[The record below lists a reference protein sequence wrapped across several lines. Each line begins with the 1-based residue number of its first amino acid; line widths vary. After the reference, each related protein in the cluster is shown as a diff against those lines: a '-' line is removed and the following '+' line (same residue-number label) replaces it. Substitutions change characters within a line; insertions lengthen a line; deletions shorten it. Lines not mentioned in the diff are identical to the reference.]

1 LPLGPHWSNE
11 IISKWLFSWTNAD
24 HSISSETEEVEE
36 MRVGVWFYGLATIVT
51 GILDLVWRAFEASHQ
66 PIQSLGH
73 IPAEPV
79 LACLA
84 GAWLVAAG
92 MAILWP
98 RTARAGAAGSAV
110 IYVIFALLWV
120 PRLFAL
126 AHKFG
131 FGIGVIIFALGGLAG
146 QIMFVSPAAIVYATT
161 AVPDTVWRERAA
173 IAARWMLGV
182 PPILFGLG
190 HLISLPAYA
199 RFFPHWL
206 PFGLFWIVL
215 TGIAFL
221 LAGIAIV
228 SGVRDVLAA
237 RLLALM
243 LLVFEFTVEIP
254 PVFVQPHSQGA
265 WGGAVYN
272 LTAIGACWIFAEFV
286 ASRRQTDRSEL
297 PVAERVVASW

>member
-1 LPLGPHWSNE
+1 MESVLNGS
-11 IISKWLFSWTNAD
+11 SQWTNRS
-24 HSISSETEEVEE
+24 HTISSVTEEIEE

-66 PIQSLGH
+66 PIQALGH
-73 IPAEPV
+73 IPGERA

-84 GAWLVAAG
+84 GVWLVAAG

-98 RTARAGAAGSAV
+98 PTVRAGAAASAV
-110 IYVIFALLWV
+110 IYLIFALFWA

-126 AHKFG
+126 THKFG
-131 FGIGVIIFALGGLAG
+131 VGIGVIIFGLGGIAAQL
-146 QIMFVSPAAIVYATT
+146 MFISPAMIVYATT
-161 AVPDTVWRERAA
+161 VVPGPISQERAA
-173 IAARWMLGV
+173 IAARWLLGL
-182 PPILFGLG
+182 PPIMFGLG
-190 HLISLPAYA
+190 HLISLHAYA
-199 RFFPHWL
+199 GFVPHWV
-206 PFGLFWIVL
+206 PFKSFWVVL

-221 LAGIAIV
+221 LAGLAIV

-243 LLVFEFTVEIP
+243 LLLFEFTVEIP

-272 LTAIGACWIFAEFV
+272 LTAIGACWVFAEFV
-286 ASRRQTDRSEL
+286 ASRRQADRREVPL
-297 PVAERVVASW
+297 AEQVATF

>member
-1 LPLGPHWSNE
+1 
-11 IISKWLFSWTNAD
+11 
-24 HSISSETEEVEE
+24 
-36 MRVGVWFYGLATIVT
+36 MRVGVWFYGLATVVT
-51 GILDLVWRAFEASHQ
+51 GILDLVWGTFEASHQ
-66 PIQSLGH
+66 PIESLGH
-73 IPAEPV
+73 ISGERA
-79 LACLA
+79 LAYLA
-84 GAWLVAAG
+84 GFWLVAAG

-98 RTARAGAAGSAV
+98 RTARLGAVGSAIV
-110 IYVIFALLWV
+110 YLIFASFWV

-126 AHKFG
+126 THKFG
-131 FGIGVIIFALGGLAG
+131 FGIGVIVFALGGLAG
-146 QIMFVSPAAIVYATT
+146 QIMFVSPATIVYATT
-161 AVPDTVWRERAA
+161 AVRNAVWQERAA

-190 HLISLPAYA
+190 HLISLHAYT
-199 RFFPHWL
+199 RFVPHWV

-228 SGVRDVLAA
+228 SGVQDVLAA

-243 LLVFEFTVEIP
+243 LLVFEATVEIP
-254 PVFVQPHSQGA
+254 PVFAQPHSQGA

-286 ASRRQTDRSEL
+286 LSRRQADRKEI
-297 PVAERVVASW
+297 PVPEQVVTS